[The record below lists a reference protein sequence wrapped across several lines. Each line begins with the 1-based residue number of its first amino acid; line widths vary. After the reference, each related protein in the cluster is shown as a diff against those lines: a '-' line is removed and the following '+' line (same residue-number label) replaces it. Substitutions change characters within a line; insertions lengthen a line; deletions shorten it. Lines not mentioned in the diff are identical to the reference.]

1 MDSILAQ
8 TWNFIEIILVDDG
21 STDNSGFICD
31 RMQQKDDRVKSAARN
46 SGIEMASGGFI
57 CFVDGDDY
65 VMPDYIEYM
74 MEQIIKNN
82 ADITL
87 TTQMFGNFDEKQ
99 VKKDEIKTW
108 NGEDAVETILCYQV
122 PIGCY
127 CKLFRVKFLKDI
139 RFIPEM
145 FIGEGFN
152 FNVMAFQK
160 AEKVIAG
167 IKKCECGLWALEV
180 IKQNLT
186 IHSDRIHEACKYANW
201 RTHSDFY
208 DMCILAGVE
217 IEYSEMYKK
226 CLKVTQKDALDMSSS
241 YSDCYEV

>member
-31 RMQQKDDRVKSAARN
+31 RMQQKDDRVKVLHKSNGGVSAARN

-108 NGEDAVETILCYQV
+108 NGEDAVE
-122 PIGCY
+122 
-127 CKLFRVKFLKDI
+127 
-139 RFIPEM
+139 
-145 FIGEGFN
+145 
-152 FNVMAFQK
+152 AFEQT
-160 AEKVIAG
+160 A
-167 IKKCECGLWALEV
+167 
-180 IKQNLT
+180 
-186 IHSDRIHEACKYANW
+186 SDLL
-201 RTHSDFY
+201 S
-208 DMCILAGVE
+208 MLP
-217 IEYSEMYKK
+217 
-226 CLKVTQKDALDMSSS
+226 SSNRMLL
-241 YSDCYEV
+241 

>member
-31 RMQQKDDRVKSAARN
+31 RMQQKDDRVKVLHKSNGGVSAARN

-99 VKKDEIKTW
+99 VKKDEIK
-108 NGEDAVETILCYQV
+108 
-122 PIGCY
+122 
-127 CKLFRVKFLKDI
+127 K
-139 RFIPEM
+139 
-145 FIGEGFN
+145 
-152 FNVMAFQK
+152 
-160 AEKVIAG
+160 
-167 IKKCECGLWALEV
+167 
-180 IKQNLT
+180 
-186 IHSDRIHEACKYANW
+186 
-201 RTHSDFY
+201 
-208 DMCILAGVE
+208 
-217 IEYSEMYKK
+217 
-226 CLKVTQKDALDMSSS
+226 
-241 YSDCYEV
+241 